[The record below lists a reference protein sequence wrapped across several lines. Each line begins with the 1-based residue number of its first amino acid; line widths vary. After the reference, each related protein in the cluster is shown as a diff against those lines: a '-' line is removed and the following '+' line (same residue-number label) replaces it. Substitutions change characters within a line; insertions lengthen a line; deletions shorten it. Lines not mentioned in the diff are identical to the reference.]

1 MNHSNHTDL
10 ETFDRWARRF
20 TRPAPKRLSDRL
32 HLDKGKIPDRGEKV
46 AVINKSAIKN
56 KNAIKTEPMG
66 VTRLL
71 KINRMVIVETLIP
84 LCWAITST
92 LSSYQYSTHTK

>member
-1 MNHSNHTDL
+1 LTGGRAVSPDQHRKDYLIGCIS
-10 ETFDRWARRF
+10 
-20 TRPAPKRLSDRL
+20 TRE
-32 HLDKGKIPDRGEKV
+32 KIPDRGEKV